1 MFIVFAVDDNIM
13 EYITMK
19 KNTLW
24 YHDKCNFVSS
34 CEIFLVASALLY
46 IACVNVAQS
55 PKAPHRNI
63 SAYA

>member
-1 MFIVFAVDDNIM
+1 MFIVFAVDIR

-24 YHDKCNFVSS
+24 YHDKCIFISP

-46 IACVNVAQS
+46 IACVNVTQS
-55 PKAPHRNI
+55 PKAPLRNI